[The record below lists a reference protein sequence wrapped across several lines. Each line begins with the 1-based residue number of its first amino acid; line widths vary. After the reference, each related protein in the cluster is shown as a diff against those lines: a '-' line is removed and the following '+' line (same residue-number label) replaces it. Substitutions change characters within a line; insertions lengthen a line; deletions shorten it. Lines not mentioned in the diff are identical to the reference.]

1 MSYCWGAGSC
11 GQLGLGEAA
20 AGGPVRCRRGPEAG
34 GGQTLLEAACGERH
48 TLLLRP
54 DGTVCSCGANARGQ
68 LGRRLRPGQRPP
80 PRSYTPGKRLG
91 SALPRSGRR
100 GPGPW
105 GEAGGSGGWVQGVCA
120 VLLLHPR
127 RWGRSCPGSRAGR
140 GGAGQAPSW
149 VPLGICSRL
158 GKPLPLR

>member
-1 MSYCWGAGSC
+1 MPGKGPQGKLPPHPSCEAGQAGKGPAGLGWLDTEGGSRFPPGGAEAGRSSSRRHRSSMSYCWGAGSC

-34 GGQTLLEAACGERH
+34 GGHTLLEAACGERH

-80 PRSYTPGKRLG
+80 PRSYTP
-91 SALPRSGRR
+91 
-100 GPGPW
+100 
-105 GEAGGSGGWVQGVCA
+105 
-120 VLLLHPR
+120 
-127 RWGRSCPGSRAGR
+127 
-140 GGAGQAPSW
+140 
-149 VPLGICSRL
+149 
-158 GKPLPLR
+158 